1 MDGWR
6 NRDRD
11 RHDELIVAFC
21 GFVNAHKKNVDHNGV
36 NQLSCVLF
44 AFIILWLLEA
54 VPCMVRMTLS
64 IASSFLST
72 VVFLN

>member
-1 MDGWR
+1 MDGETETET
-6 NRDRD
+6 DTVK
-11 RHDELIVAFC
+11 LIVAFC
-21 GFVNAHKKNVDHNGV
+21 GFVNAHKKNVNHGSV
-36 NQLSCVLF
+36 NQLSFVLF
-44 AFIILWLLEA
+44 AFIILRLLEA